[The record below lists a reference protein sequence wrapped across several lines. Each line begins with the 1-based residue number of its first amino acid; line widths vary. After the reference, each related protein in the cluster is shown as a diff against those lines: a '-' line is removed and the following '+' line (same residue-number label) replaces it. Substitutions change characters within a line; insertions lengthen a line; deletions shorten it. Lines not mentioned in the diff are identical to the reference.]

1 MSLKRFDVCWR
12 KGYRREDRGAISEVK
27 GESGVLNTYWLNSRA
42 SQWDCVLLNLLD
54 LKGGHSLEWEDEGK
68 WKNVDR
74 TLLFPSPLSTSLGF
88 SWRYEALPSDYISA
102 SGLAQRL
109 LLTDL
114 SFFVS
119 CLSFPWAT
127 GTVFCALAQV
137 SCNSGPKHLNLP
149 SFVIV
154 ASHRFWKFLQLLN
167 CFLLWSFPNIFQ
179 RRIAHSWW
187 IFCFWNELGLVK
199 MDNVSHS
206 FSLL

>member
-1 MSLKRFDVCWR
+1 MLKKRVR
-12 KGYRREDRGAISEVK
+12 GEDRGAISEVK

-42 SQWDCVLLNLLD
+42 PQWDCVLLNLLD
-54 LKGGHSLEWEDEGK
+54 LKGGHSLEREDEEK

-74 TLLFPSPLSTSLGF
+74 TLLFPSPTLHVSWFLMKIWGFAIWLYLSLRSG
-88 SWRYEALPSDYISA
+88 SA
-102 SGLAQRL
+102 SALDR
-109 LLTDL
+109 
-114 SFFVS
+114 SVFFVS

-149 SFVIV
+149 SFVVV

-167 CFLLWSFPNIFQ
+167 CFLLRSFPNIFQ
-179 RRIAHSWW
+179 RRIARSWW